1 MAKHRRSGGP
11 TPGAAART
19 GMPLRRFGDEATTPL
34 RQRGW
39 PDALPPNGERDTRH
53 VEGLLDGLSGAA
65 LADACRAR
73 GAVAD
78 AIAARALARAAA
90 IGAELDTRTAGAAA
104 GGQPARARRRQAA
117 GGRLAGLR
125 RTDNPRALKEPTPPG
140 LSDTGEVC
148 ECGAVV
154 WRRYPDGRKVGRY
167 VPGRTKGC
175 GPCGRTLRRN
185 YWRGYG
191 QVLAAAGPLWRWVV
205 TDAEWVKARPRLVR
219 QGAQALPVPA
229 PEGRRVVYTTAER
242 GAPVVDVGRQLAED
256 LAAMPND
263 SRRLRATGSEQRP
276 GWQQA
281 WNAWRDAHDRPAP
294 AEGEYLGASRK
305 PLAHQ
310 RMVAAELGIL
320 AGDLADRH
328 GVGLVLRPCDPGT
341 WRRFCALV
349 GLQRRGGDAV
359 DVIAEAS

>member
-1 MAKHRRSGGP
+1 
-11 TPGAAART
+11 
-19 GMPLRRFGDEATTPL
+19 MPIRRFTDEATTPV

-39 PDALPPNGERDTRH
+39 PDALGRKGERDPLDILAQ
-53 VEGLLDGLSGAA
+53 VDGLSGAA
-65 LADACRAR
+65 LADACRAS
-73 GAVAD
+73 GVVAD

-90 IGAELDTRTAGAAA
+90 VGATLDTRTARAAA
-104 GGQPARARRRQAA
+104 GAADGDLAARARLRQAVTD
-117 GGRLAGLR
+117 RLAGLR
-125 RTDNPRALKEPTPPG
+125 RTDNPGALKEPTPPG

-148 ECGAVV
+148 ECGAVI

-175 GPCGRTLRRN
+175 GPCGTTLRRN

-191 QVLAAAGPLWRWVV
+191 QVLAAAGPLRRWVV

-219 QGAQALPVPA
+219 QGHQALPVPA

-242 GAPVVDVGRQLAED
+242 GAPVLDVGRQLAED

-263 SRRLRATGSEQRP
+263 SRRLRATGSDQRP
-276 GWQQA
+276 GWQQG

-294 AEGEYLGASRK
+294 AEGEYLGVSRK

-320 AGDLADRH
+320 AGDLADRY

-341 WRRFCALV
+341 WHRFCALV

-359 DVIAEAS
+359 DVVAEAS